1 MKLHEYQAKALL
13 KEVGANVPPGIP
25 ATTAQEALAA
35 AQELGGNFWVVKAQ
49 VHAGGRGKGRFKH
62 LASDEDLKKV
72 LAGEKVDGK
81 GGVALCTSLAEVTA
95 AAETMLG
102 NTLVTKQ
109 TGLDGVKVNTIFV
122 TVGADI
128 AREIYAAV
136 LLDRQTSKILLMCS
150 VEGGTEIEEVV
161 EENPDAILR
170 AYADPMTGLSDSQA
184 IEMAK
189 KLGLDGTQQSLESG
203 AKMFQDLYT
212 TFMKYDADMLEINP
226 LIVDSEGSVIAL
238 DAKMSIDS
246 NAFFRHAELF
256 AQEDEGEKDP
266 YEAEAEK
273 YHLNFIKLDGNIG
286 CMVNGAGLAMATMDI
301 I

>member
-109 TGLDGVKVNTIFV
+109 TGLGGVKVNTIFV

-161 EENPDAILR
+161 EENDYEDGYEDELEYVEIKGSSEEINKR
-170 AYADPMTGLSDSQA
+170 
-184 IEMAK
+184 K
-189 KLGLDGTQQSLESG
+189 KLYMDNNYYDEIENQNSNNQIDEIKNIDFKEKQQLNTNLASKRPIQNSTETLDIE
-203 AKMFQDLYT
+203 
-212 TFMKYDADMLEINP
+212 P
-226 LIVDSEGSVIAL
+226 L
-238 DAKMSIDS
+238 
-246 NAFFRHAELF
+246 
-256 AQEDEGEKDP
+256 DEQNLVKD
-266 YEAEAEK
+266 
-273 YHLNFIKLDGNIG
+273 NQ
-286 CMVNGAGLAMATMDI
+286 
-301 I
+301 